1 MRLIRLDGSTTWSSQ
16 SMLGVHIIVLSYL
29 TLCMLG
35 TFVCFLSSAD
45 FFFQKKRFQN
55 IHYRIQ
61 CTISVNRFGSGTGQ
75 TFQVV
80 MGLSCLQT

>member
-45 FFFQKKRFQN
+45 FFFKINVSKIFITEYN
-55 IHYRIQ
+55 VP
-61 CTISVNRFGSGTGQ
+61 SVSTGLDPEQ
-75 TFQVV
+75 ARHFKLLWV
-80 MGLSCLQT
+80 